1 MSWQQVLVEMSTE
14 EGEGS
19 SVGTGDVH
27 TKIETAT
34 DDERHGT
41 A

>member
-1 MSWQQVLVEMSTE
+1 MNTE

-27 TKIETAT
+27 KRIGTAK
-34 DDERHGT
+34 DDEKHGI